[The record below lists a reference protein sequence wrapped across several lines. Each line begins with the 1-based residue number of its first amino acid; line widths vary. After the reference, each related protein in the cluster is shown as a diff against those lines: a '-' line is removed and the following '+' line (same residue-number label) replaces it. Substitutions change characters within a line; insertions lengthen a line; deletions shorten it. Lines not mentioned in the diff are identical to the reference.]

1 MKIVDYELKIKNIV
15 NVYRGNIPPSNVVC
29 KSRYSDCFVFV
40 LTGKAEYFFGG
51 KRQTANAGDII
62 YLANQS
68 KYEIKVT
75 DDNYTFYFVDFFFEN
90 ESKTVFENEIYS
102 SKSFAVHQSSF
113 KELYDLWEIGNF
125 AEKIYC
131 KSLMYQIYYQVVRSS
146 LHAYVTKA
154 NRQKIERIIEYISE
168 NTQNSELSV
177 ATLSEMCGS
186 SEVHFRRIFHQIYHI
201 SPIKFI
207 SNLRIKKAKELLTT
221 TSMKISE
228 ISRICGFENQYY
240 FAKKFKS
247 DTHLTPTE
255 YRAKYYIK

>member
-1 MKIVDYELKIKNIV
+1 MKIVDSELKIKNIV

-113 KELYDLWEIGNF
+113 KELYDCG
-125 AEKIYC
+125 
-131 KSLMYQIYYQVVRSS
+131 KSE
-146 LHAYVTKA
+146 T
-154 NRQKIERIIEYISE
+154 
-168 NTQNSELSV
+168 
-177 ATLSEMCGS
+177 
-186 SEVHFRRIFHQIYHI
+186 
-201 SPIKFI
+201 SPKKFTVSPLCIKFI
-207 SNLRIKKAKELLTT
+207 IRLFAQAFTPMSPRQTDRKLNELLNTFRKT
-221 TSMKISE
+221 PKTASYRLPHLAKCAEAARCIFAGFSTKFIISPPLN
-228 ISRICGFENQYY
+228 S
-240 FAKKFKS
+240 
-247 DTHLTPTE
+247 
-255 YRAKYYIK
+255 